1 MYPEDQ
7 VLVGVINRR
16 RDLLCARDQ
25 RWYRVP
31 VARMPRGGLYAA
43 YVAFFLSG
51 GAFGRRSGGVYYY
64 ARHTGLELAYRRDLL
79 PEEADHPRAGE
90 VYYKLQL
97 GDLREK
103 APPVL
108 NSARRPVTFILTT
121 WERFTAARH
130 IGELYGALV
139 EK

>member
-1 MYPEDQ
+1 MYPEDR

-31 VARMPRGGLYAA
+31 AARMPRGGLYVA

-51 GAFGRRSGGVYYY
+51 AVFRERSGGVHYFAPY
-64 ARHTGLELAYRRDLL
+64 TGVELVYRRDLL

-90 VYYKLQL
+90 VYYKMQL
-97 GDLREK
+97 GDPREK
-103 APPVL
+103 VPPVL

-121 WERFTAARH
+121 WERFAAARH
-130 IGELYGALV
+130 ISELYGALV
-139 EK
+139 ER